1 MKFSTLQMIAI
12 VCILAVFTT
21 VSLFVLTTEAHDNTL
36 ECEAA
41 SLFCSAAYTS
51 VMYYCYSGEVYDPD
65 ACDVAWQFMGSAC
78 ANAESICAHDINA
91 EH

>member
-1 MKFSTLQMIAI
+1 MKMSLCQMMAI

-41 SLFCSAAYTS
+41 LLFVSAAYTS
-51 VMYYCYSGEVYDPD
+51 VMYYCFSGEVYDPD
-65 ACDVAWQFMGSAC
+65 ACDVAWKFLGSSH
-78 ANAESICAHDINA
+78 ANAEDICAHDINA